1 MSNYNDFGRDFDD
14 PLFMEVI
21 EEDEKEF
28 SKPSKSGNSFSDSFF
43 GAFFYVILIFLAVIA
58 GIFLL
63 IFLTGVR

>member
-1 MSNYNDFGRDFDD
+1 MSNFDDFGRDFND

-28 SKPSKSGNSFSDSFF
+28 SKPSKGGNSFSDSFF
-43 GAFFYVILIFLAVIA
+43 GAFFYVVLIFLAVIA